1 MTTSAPR
8 EPGGI
13 VAVVV
18 THESAAVI
26 DSCLVALGA
35 AAPERGL
42 DVRVVD
48 NGSTDDSADRA
59 ASRIGTTHVL
69 RRAENRGFAAGVNAA
84 LQDLNCLYLAVV
96 NPDVILPPGAL
107 DRLAAILD
115 AHPRAGLIGPRVRD
129 TAGRI
134 DRSVGHFP
142 TLTRERAHAMLLDQ
156 LLGHEGRRMT
166 FPLAVSTVDWISG
179 CMWLVRVEALRA
191 VGPLD
196 EDYFMY
202 FEDVDYCKRLV
213 AAGWDVLATPDVEV
227 THAIAKGSSRSA
239 TLPADG
245 GEGPALHYFRKFQP
259 QVAENEVRRALALG
273 WGLRRAIHTALGLL
287 GNPSARIRA
296 RRFALALQTLARR

>member
-1 MTTSAPR
+1 MTTSVPR
-8 EPGGI
+8 ESAGI

-26 DSCLVALGA
+26 DSCLDALVA

-48 NGSTDDSADRA
+48 NASTDGSADRA
-59 ASRIGTTHVL
+59 ASRIGTPRVL
-69 RRAENRGFAAGVNAA
+69 RLPANRGFAAGVNAA
-84 LQDLNCLYLAVV
+84 LHDLEYAYIAVV

-107 DRLAAILD
+107 DRLATILD

-142 TLTRERAHAMLLDQ
+142 TLDRERAHAMLLDQ
-156 LLGHEGRRMT
+156 LLGREGRRMT

-196 EDYFMY
+196 EAYFMY
-202 FEDVDYCKRLV
+202 FEDVDYCKRLEV
-213 AAGWDVLATPDVEV
+213 AGWDVLATPDVEV

-259 QVAENEVRRALALG
+259 QVGEDEVRRALAVG
-273 WGLRRAIHTALGLL
+273 WGLRRVIHTALGLL